1 MIIFV
6 RTAGIAP
13 GKNASMLAFSKE
25 IVAYIKDAYKFD
37 VEVLLPIGG
46 NPQRIGWTSR
56 HKDLAEY
63 DSVNLRL
70 IADPKYWEILNKYI
84 DSFMP
89 GSAHD
94 EIWRTL

>member
-1 MIIFV
+1 MIVFI

-13 GKNASMLAFSKE
+13 GKNASMLAFSNE
-25 IVAYIKDAYKFD
+25 IVGYIKEAYKFD
-37 VEVLLPIGG
+37 VEVLLPVGG

-63 DSVNLRL
+63 EEISLRL
-70 IADPKYWEILNKYI
+70 MADPKYWEIVTKHTAC
-84 DSFMP
+84 FAP
-89 GSAHD
+89 GSVND